1 MSNYP
6 AKLFPFYLIV
16 ALFSFATPVFCQDDQ
31 PATLQTEAKIYRDQ
45 GLQLQQEGNIEEAL
59 SYYQKALII
68 DPNYAAVYNDIG
80 ILLEARD
87 RPEQARYMYLKAI
100 EVAPDYP
107 NSYSNLALLYEDE
120 KDYTNAILNW
130 IKRAS
135 MGGPQDPWAEAAR
148 KRLEDIA
155 HAYPEAYSKIG
166 QQQLQYT
173 EQESKHEEEF
183 RPKQEELAK
192 KKEDKER
199 QLEEDNAKREEEF
212 QAKQEE
218 LAKKKE
224 DKERQLEEDKAKREE
239 EFQAKQE
246 ELARLKEEKQRQ
258 LEEAKAKREEERQ
271 AKQEEIAKKKE
282 GKARQTEFLEPQEA
296 PQASEDTAL
305 DNKTRALNYLARA
318 KKSFSKG
325 EYVAALKDATIAGY
339 LDSSNTEISAFVD
352 KIRKAIL
359 R

>member
-199 QLEEDNAKREEEF
+199 QLEED
-212 QAKQEE
+212 
-218 LAKKKE
+218 
-224 DKERQLEEDKAKREE
+224 KAKREE